1 MKVAFLFDSGSSFN
15 IDNKPNCFVIPM
27 SIIVKNNGNEKIYL
41 DNVDINRKQ
50 LCEIIDSNSTI
61 LTSQPNIGQIITTIE
76 KLLSEYELI
85 IAIPFSKYLS
95 STYNTILN
103 LQSEY
108 GANKFLVAD
117 INAMGITGN
126 WFMNYI
132 DDYLKSHK
140 TIDQTTLNKIT
151 ENIKNNQCGGVIISD
166 TKRLLIGGRIKSFKN
181 LVIKTLKLK
190 LIIKFKGDLEFS
202 DKSIS
207 LKDSI
212 DKLLKI
218 INDNCEFKKYG
229 IKNCSI
235 MADLNNHKLNNELLE
250 YTINKLSPNKI
261 ENSLLPGCVICHTG
275 TDTFSI
281 LIESNRPN

>member
-27 SIIVKNNGNEKIYL
+27 SIIVKNNANEKIYL

-207 LKDSI
+207 LKDSV

-235 MADLNNHKLNNELLE
+235 MADLNNHKVNNELLE

>member
-1 MKVAFLFDSGSSFN
+1 MKVAYLFDSGSSFN

-27 SIIVKNNGNEKIYL
+27 SIIVKNNENEKIYL

-108 GANKFLVAD
+108 GVNKFLVAD

-166 TKRLLIGGRIKSFKN
+166 TKRLLIGGRLKSFKN
-181 LVIKTLKLK
+181 LIIKTLKIK

-207 LKDSI
+207 LKDSV

-235 MADLNNHKLNNELLE
+235 MADLNNHKVNNELLE

>member
-1 MKVAFLFDSGSSFN
+1 
-15 IDNKPNCFVIPM
+15 
-27 SIIVKNNGNEKIYL
+27 
-41 DNVDINRKQ
+41 
-50 LCEIIDSNSTI
+50 
-61 LTSQPNIGQIITTIE
+61 
-76 KLLSEYELI
+76 
-85 IAIPFSKYLS
+85 
-95 STYNTILN
+95 
-103 LQSEY
+103 
-108 GANKFLVAD
+108 
-117 INAMGITGN
+117 
-126 WFMNYI
+126 MNYI

-166 TKRLLIGGRIKSFKN
+166 TKRLLIGGRLKSFKN

-207 LKDSI
+207 LKDSV

-235 MADLNNHKLNNELLE
+235 MADLNNHKINNELLE
-250 YTINKLSPNKI
+250 YTINKLSDNKI

>member
-126 WFMNYI
+126 
-132 DDYLKSHK
+132 
-140 TIDQTTLNKIT
+140 
-151 ENIKNNQCGGVIISD
+151 
-166 TKRLLIGGRIKSFKN
+166 
-181 LVIKTLKLK
+181 
-190 LIIKFKGDLEFS
+190 
-202 DKSIS
+202 
-207 LKDSI
+207 
-212 DKLLKI
+212 
-218 INDNCEFKKYG
+218 
-229 IKNCSI
+229 
-235 MADLNNHKLNNELLE
+235 
-250 YTINKLSPNKI
+250 
-261 ENSLLPGCVICHTG
+261 
-275 TDTFSI
+275 
-281 LIESNRPN
+281 